1 MASTPRRMR
10 REGRTLPPPPRV
22 NQLGNDDAQLRLIFG
37 NSNTNINSNNNR
49 MNETRQLRL
58 LFGNS
63 NSNNN
68 NSNNK
73 MMERVKQ
80 LMTDHIEIRR
90 RYPNNLPN
98 HVKTNVSTYYN
109 NSFTNTDV
117 KNIPKN
123 KRVYITK
130 DLVNGKVKHVY
141 NQDGIIKLLTLG
153 RGRQFA
159 AKSPISRRNFDI
171 KNVIPF
177 T

>member
-1 MASTPRRMR
+1 MVRLTASTTRRMR

-22 NQLGNDDAQLRLIFG
+22 NNRMNDDA
-37 NSNTNINSNNNR
+37 
-49 MNETRQLRL
+49 QLRL

-63 NSNNN
+63 NTNNN
-68 NSNNK
+68 NSNSNNINNSNNQ

-141 NQDGIIKLLTLG
+141 NQDGIIKLLL
-153 RGRQFA
+153 RNKQFA

>member
-141 NQDGIIKLLTLG
+141 NQDGIIKLLL
-153 RGRQFA
+153 RNKQFA
-159 AKSPISRRNFDI
+159 AKSPISRRKFDI

>member
-1 MASTPRRMR
+1 MVLQR
-10 REGRTLPPPPRV
+10 
-22 NQLGNDDAQLRLIFG
+22 GN
-37 NSNTNINSNNNR
+37 NSNSNS
-49 MNETRQLRL
+49 
-58 LFGNS
+58 NS
-63 NSNNN
+63 NSNNQ
-68 NSNNK
+68 

-141 NQDGIIKLLTLG
+141 NQDGIIKLLL
-153 RGRQFA
+153 RNKQFA
-159 AKSPISRRNFDI
+159 GKSPISRRNFDI

>member
-1 MASTPRRMR
+1 MVRLTASTTRRMR

-22 NQLGNDDAQLRLIFG
+22 
-37 NSNTNINSNNNR
+37 IN
-49 MNETRQLRL
+49 
-58 LFGNS
+58 NS
-63 NSNNN
+63 NSNNQ
-68 NSNNK
+68 

-130 DLVNGKVKHVY
+130 DLVNGKVKHIY
-141 NQDGIIKLLTLG
+141 NQDGIIKLLL
-153 RGRQFA
+153 RNKQFA
-159 AKSPISRRNFDI
+159 GKSPISRRNFDI

>member
-1 MASTPRRMR
+1 MVRLTASTTRRMR
-10 REGRTLPPPPRV
+10 REGRTLPPPRV
-22 NQLGNDDAQLRLIFG
+22 INRMNDDA
-37 NSNTNINSNNNR
+37 
-49 MNETRQLRL
+49 QLRL

-63 NSNNN
+63 NSNSNN
-68 NSNNK
+68 NSNNNNSNNQ

-141 NQDGIIKLLTLG
+141 NQDGIIKLLL
-153 RGRQFA
+153 RNKQFA
-159 AKSPISRRNFDI
+159 AKSPISRRKFDI

>member
-1 MASTPRRMR
+1 MARLTASTPRRMR

-22 NQLGNDDAQLRLIFG
+22 INRMNDDAQLRLLFG
-37 NSNTNINSNNNR
+37 NSNS
-49 MNETRQLRL
+49 
-58 LFGNS
+58 NS

-159 AKSPISRRNFDI
+159 AKSPISRRKFDI

>member
-22 NQLGNDDAQLRLIFG
+22 E
-37 NSNTNINSNNNR
+37 NNR
-49 MNETRQLRL
+49 RFANPNFDETRQLRL

-63 NSNNN
+63 NTNNNN
-68 NSNNK
+68 NSNNINNSNNE
-73 MMERVKQ
+73 MMESVKQ
-80 LMTDHIEIRR
+80 LMTDHIKIRR

-109 NSFTNTDV
+109 NSFTNTNV

-123 KRVYITK
+123 KRVYISK
-130 DLVNGKVKHVY
+130 DLVNGKVKQVY
-141 NQDGIIKLLTLG
+141 NQDGIIKLLL
-153 RGRQFA
+153 RNKQFA